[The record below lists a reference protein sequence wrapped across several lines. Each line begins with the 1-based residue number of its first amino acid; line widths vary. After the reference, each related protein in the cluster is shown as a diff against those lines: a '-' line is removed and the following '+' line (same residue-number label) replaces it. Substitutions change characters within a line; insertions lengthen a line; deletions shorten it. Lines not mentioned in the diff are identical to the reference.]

1 MIEHV
6 VNAEPLSM
14 PKREKIQTLSLE
26 KECYS
31 MKRSPLTNSTV
42 VNDDDVIKFVEQ

>member
-1 MIEHV
+1 MLLTQ
-6 VNAEPLSM
+6 NPFRCQ
-14 PKREKIQTLSLE
+14 KREKIQTLSLE

-42 VNDDDVIKFVEQ
+42 VNDDVIKFVEQ